1 MPLPS
6 PVIVVPGI
14 TASALRDEYELPPES
29 VWTAVLKRR
38 HDRITLHPNDLRYEA
53 REPARIMP
61 DHPFPIIYE
70 DLIEELREEL
80 SPDEDQPVPVYPFM
94 YDWRMPL
101 AQIETHLAEF
111 IQEVINRTNLQR
123 HYYDNDDFT
132 DHPTVN
138 LIGHSMGGLIIAGYL
153 EAHKATCVNKVV
165 TLASP
170 FKGSYEA
177 ILKVV
182 TGTANLGSDSS
193 HARERRAARVTPALY
208 HLLPSFPNALD
219 APDGMSKDIFDPT
232 AWQPSVVKSIA
243 DFIKKWGV
251 PPDRDAETIFRDAE
265 TIFRTMLDEAR
276 QYRDRITNLQ
286 LSTIN
291 LQNQNWLAI
300 VGVDAE
306 TRVGLEVGKDSNGK
320 PLFQLKSSKRQN
332 KWDNQN
338 EDERR
343 DTGDGTV
350 PLRGAIPT
358 FLDENQL
365 VCVTPD
371 DYGYWEL
378 KDRGLMKLAGFH
390 GILPNMNM
398 LHRLIVRFLTDDSDT
413 YDNTWG
419 RPLPGVDVDDWDP
432 PVKGGLRH
440 K

>member
-29 VWTAVLKRR
+29 VWEAVLDRR
-38 HDRITLHPNDLRYEA
+38 YDRIVLHPNDLRYEA
-53 REPARIMP
+53 REPARITP
-61 DHPFPIIYE
+61 DHIFPIVYE

-80 SPDEDQPVPVYPFM
+80 SPNEDQPVPVYPFV

-101 AQIETHLAEF
+101 AQTETHLSEF
-111 IQEVINRTNLQR
+111 IQEVINRTKLQR
-123 HYYDNDDFT
+123 HYYDDDFT

-138 LIGHSMGGLIIAGYL
+138 LIGHSMGGLVIAGYL
-153 EAHKATCVNKVV
+153 EAHKATGVNKVV
-165 TLASP
+165 TIASP

-219 APDGMSKDIFDPT
+219 VPDGMSQDIFDPT
-232 AWQPSVVKSIA
+232 AWQPSVVKSID
-243 DFIKKWGV
+243 DFINKWGV
-251 PPDRDAETIFRDAE
+251 PTGGDAETIFRA
-265 TIFRTMLDEAR
+265 MLDEAR
-276 QYRDRITNLQ
+276 EHRNRITNLQ
-286 LSTIN
+286 LSTVN
-291 LQNQNWLAI
+291 LEKKNWLAI

-306 TRVGLEVGKDSNGK
+306 TRVGLEVEKDGNGK

-332 KWDNQN
+332 KWDHQD
-338 EDERR
+338 EEERR

-365 VCVTPD
+365 VCVTPE
-371 DYGYWEL
+371 DYGYWEWQDL
-378 KDRGLMKLAGFH
+378 GLTRLSGFH

-398 LHRLIVRFLTDDSDT
+398 LHRLIVRFLTDASDT

-432 PVKGGLRH
+432 PVQRLRQ